1 MDHYLWDLYFGAVKA
16 YVASREGAA
25 SADEI
30 FAAVVKE
37 FSKHEAMPSPFLAR
51 VDALIDI
58 LYYIFDSWHCMD
70 QREPAGVELSAI
82 EREISTMYQQVAA
95 FTRGKLEILDASE
108 RVKSVDEQVP
118 FLLAMIGS
126 ELLEM
131 RNVTATPEFCAATLS
146 ELKAR
151 YQTSD
156 EPLSLSPMA
165 TIWAIVVCIVDFFN
179 TAWPG
184 LLQPA
189 FAAVHGANMSK
200 GVADATGAV
209 KFTGKRVEVDGRVV
223 VKIVKPAGWKE
234 CDLVAVIRRW
244 TETLTWEMFAVKQ
257 AS

>member
-1 MDHYLWDLYFGAVKA
+1 MDHYLWDLYFGAVRA
-16 YVASREGAA
+16 YVASRDGAA
-25 SADEI
+25 GADEI

-37 FSKHEAMPSPFLAR
+37 FSKHEAMSSPFLAR

-70 QREPAGVELSAI
+70 QREPSGVELSAI
-82 EREISTMYQQVAA
+82 EREISAMYGQVAA

-108 RVKSVDEQVP
+108 RVKSVDEQIP

-151 YQTSD
+151 YQTS
-156 EPLSLSPMA
+156 EA
-165 TIWAIVVCIVDFFN
+165 TIAAPAGAIWAIVVCIVSLFD

-200 GVADATGAV
+200 GVADERGVV
-209 KFTGKRVEVDGRVV
+209 KFTGKLIEVDGRKVI
-223 VKIVKPAGWKE
+223 KIIKPAGWQE
-234 CDLVAVIRRW
+234 CDLGAVIKRW
-244 TETLTWEMFAVKQ
+244 AETLV
-257 AS
+257 